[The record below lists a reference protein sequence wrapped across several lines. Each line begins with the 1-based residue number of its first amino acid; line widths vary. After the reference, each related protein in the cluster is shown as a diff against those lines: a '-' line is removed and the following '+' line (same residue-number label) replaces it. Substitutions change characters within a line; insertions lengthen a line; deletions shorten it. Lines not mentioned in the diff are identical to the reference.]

1 MVMKKHLAAWG
12 VVRVVLSACSAGG
25 PTGSEAGCLD
35 SIELAGN
42 FYIERNMQVSPERVR
57 ETLPGA
63 VQPACN
69 DTDGSNA
76 KDRPITIHRLD
87 GVDPAVAV
95 LSDLGRLYVR
105 HGTEASLLPG
115 WLGIEEQPS
124 RIDGRA
130 LQGLTARG
138 SVSQTR

>member
-12 VVRVVLSACSAGG
+12 VVCVALSACSAGG
-25 PTGSEAGCLD
+25 TTGRAAACLA

-42 FYIERNMQVSPERVR
+42 FSVEQNLQVPAEHVR

-69 DTDGSNA
+69 NTDGSNA
-76 KDRPITIHRLD
+76 ADRPVTVHRLD
-87 GVDPAVAV
+87 GDSPEVAV

-105 HGTEASLLPG
+105 DGTEASLLPG

-124 RIDGRA
+124 RID
-130 LQGLTARG
+130 
-138 SVSQTR
+138 